1 MKDISIVD
9 ALFKKYKH
17 PTKMIHSLTSDTTKY
32 SPSTLSHMIKTIL
45 KKYPLK
51 NFRSNTRKIS
61 QPVPQPVPQPPVAQ
75 TNVSQTKKATK
86 KKISFFSKLFN

>member
-1 MKDISIVD
+1 MKDLSIVD

-17 PTKMIHSLTSDTTKY
+17 PTKMIHSLTSDNTKY

-61 QPVPQPVPQPPVAQ
+61 QPVPQPPVAQ
-75 TNVSQTKKATK
+75 TKKTTKKQP
-86 KKISFFSKLFN
+86 SFFKRLFM

>member
-1 MKDISIVD
+1 MKEMSIVD

-17 PTKMIHSLTSDTTKY
+17 PTKMIHSLTSDNTKY

-51 NFRSNTRKIS
+51 NFRSNTRKALK
-61 QPVPQPVPQPPVAQ
+61 VPEVLQ
-75 TNVSQTKKATK
+75 VSPIPETKNTTKKQT
-86 KKISFFSKLFN
+86 SFFKRLFM

>member
-1 MKDISIVD
+1 MKDLSIVD

-17 PTKMIHSLTSDTTKY
+17 PTKMIHSLTSAKTKY
-32 SPSTLSHMIKTIL
+32 SPSMISHMIKTIL

-51 NFRSNTRKIS
+51 NFRSNTRKK
-61 QPVPQPVPQPPVAQ
+61 VVKAPQ
-75 TNVSQTKKATK
+75 VSQTKKTT